1 MIEKLRL
8 WLRDACSIAQH
19 SKATPDDRVGAIA
32 IGPDKE
38 SKGFGWNGIPR
49 GIEERPE
56 QNVKPEAAYW
66 WEHAERNLIYNAA
79 RQVLKGSTLFVTKFP
94 CADCARGIIQ
104 CGFVKVVSPPIEPG
118 RTWSASQAR
127 AELMFKQAG
136 IEVVIMENV

>member
-1 MIEKLRL
+1 MSLEKLRQ
-8 WLRDACSIAQH
+8 WLRDARSIAQH
-19 SKATPDDRVGAIA
+19 SKAEAHDRVGAIA

-49 GIEERPE
+49 GIEEDPA
-56 QNVKPEAAYW
+56 QNEKPEAQYW

-104 CGFVKVVSPPIEPG
+104 CGFVKVVTPPIEPG
-118 RTWSASQAR
+118 RTWSASQSR
-127 AELMFKQAG
+127 AELMFKKAG
-136 IEVVIMENV
+136 VDVVTLE